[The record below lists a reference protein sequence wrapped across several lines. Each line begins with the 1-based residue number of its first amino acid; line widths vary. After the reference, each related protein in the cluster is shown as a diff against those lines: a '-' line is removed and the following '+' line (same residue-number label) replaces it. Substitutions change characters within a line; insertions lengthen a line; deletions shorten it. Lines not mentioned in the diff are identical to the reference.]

1 MSTMIHQMTETTI
14 LSGKNKTGLV
24 LCGLLGAADVAS
36 LAALSQHGTDNGPPA
51 AVLVANAVL
60 GVLTI
65 AAVIF
70 TWRTRS
76 RLGARIAA
84 AARVLSALTAVPA
97 FFVDDVSTG
106 FIAGGGAVVVLTLL
120 AVWLLLSRPDGL

>member
-24 LCGLLGAADVAS
+24 LCGLLAAADIAS
-36 LAALSQHGTDNGPPA
+36 LAALSQRGTDNGPPA

-106 FIAGGGAVVVLTLL
+106 FVAGAGAAVVVTLV
-120 AVWLLLSRPDGL
+120 AIWLLLSRPDRP